1 MSGLFG
7 GGSQTIATSETPLA
21 GLNIQSSAFGKPVP
35 LLFGRNRIAGN
46 LLWYGDFAAIP
57 HTTSSSSSGGKGGG
71 GITTTN
77 TTYTYQTSFALGLIE
92 GVATSINAYWV
103 DKEYHADANVFTK
116 FLGSYSQTAWSY
128 LNSAHPTEALAY
140 RGTAYVAAAAYDLGG
155 SASLGNHSFDITG
168 LLPYAAGTI
177 DGANP
182 RDIITALLTNSHFG
196 AGFPTGY
203 LGDWA
208 QYSAWCVANDVFLS
222 PTYEQ
227 QEEARQA
234 VTDLIQLTNAGI
246 FFSEGLLKIVP
257 FSDTAATAHG
267 VTYTP
272 NVTPAYD
279 LTDDDF
285 LDLDQPV
292 RVLRSPNADAYNLV
306 QIEILDSAN
315 QYNIAIVDA
324 KDQASIEIHGLR
336 PMETIV
342 AHQIT
347 DAATGRLLCQL
358 ILQRAMYTRNVYE
371 FRVGWRYARLEPC
384 DYVTL
389 TDERLGLVAAPVRI
403 LTIEE
408 DDTGTLII
416 SAEDAPAGIHASP
429 LYTPPSGGGY
439 VVDYSVA
446 PGDVV
451 APAFFEIPATKA
463 LSGLAIGIAVT
474 GSSIEWGGCEIWGS
488 NDGTS
493 YAYVGQVAGGARY
506 GTIGSGI
513 TAAVGQ
519 VARASLVGTGGQI
532 LSGSAADAENLST
545 LALIGNEFIA
555 FTTSALV
562 SANVYDLTLAERGV
576 HSTVAAAH
584 SGGAPFVRVDDAIAY
599 SDGLD
604 LDMIGKTIHF
614 KFLSFNRYGGGKQ
627 QLADVTA
634 YPYTVTGAMAQLA
647 PPTLSA
653 VTLTPGGNCIFVEW
667 TNPADLSQVDRVEIL
682 RGITAVEADATPI
695 GSVRGPVGLYTDYV
709 SSDTTLYYYWVRQ
722 INRQGFPSTAVG
734 GSSATA
740 GIIDATPPDGS
751 ITSAKLASSAV
762 TSAKIAAGAVTAGKI
777 SVSQLDAVSATIG
790 VLRTASSGARM
801 EIRDNVIKVYD
812 SAGTLRVKLGN
823 LSL

>member
-1 MSGLFG
+1 MSGLF
-7 GGSQTIATSETPLA
+7 GGSQTIATSETPLDGMA
-21 GLNIQSSAFGKPVP
+21 IQSSVLGKPLA
-35 LLFGRNRIAGN
+35 LLYGRNRIAGN

-57 HTTSSSSSGGKGGG
+57 HTTSSSASGGKGGG
-71 GITTTN
+71 GVTTTN
-77 TTYTYQTSFALGLIE
+77 TTYTYQTSFLLGLGE
-92 GVATSINAYWV
+92 GPVTSINAYWRN
-103 DKEYHADANVFTK
+103 KEYHADASVFTK
-116 FLGSYSQTAWSY
+116 FLGSYTQTAWSY
-128 LNSAHPTEALAY
+128 LASAHPTEALAY
-140 RGTAYVAAAAYDLGG
+140 RGIAYVAAAAYDLGG
-155 SASLGNHSFDITG
+155 TPSLGNHSFDITG

-177 DGANP
+177 DGADP
-182 RDIITALLTNSHFG
+182 RDIITDLLTNAHYG
-196 AGFPTGY
+196 AGFPIGY

-222 PTYEQ
+222 PAYET
-227 QEEARQA
+227 QEEARQSIA
-234 VTDLIQLTNAGI
+234 DLIRLTNAGI

-285 LDLDQPV
+285 LDLEQPV
-292 RVLRSPNADAYNLV
+292 RVLRSPNADAYNQV
-306 QIEILDSAN
+306 QIEFVDSAA
-315 QYNIAIVDA
+315 QYNIAIADA
-324 KDQASIEIHGLR
+324 KDQASIDIHGLR
-336 PMETIV
+336 PMDIIV

-347 DAATGRLLCQL
+347 DAATARLIAQL

-371 FRVGWRYARLEPC
+371 FRIGWRYARLEPC

-389 TDERLGLVAAPVRI
+389 TDERLGLDLLPVRI
-403 LTIEE
+403 LSVEE
-408 DDTGTLII
+408 DDTGALSI

-429 LYTPPSGGGY
+429 LYAPPSGDGY
-439 VVDYSVA
+439 VVDFSVA

-474 GSSIEWGGCEIWGS
+474 GNSVEWGGAEIWGS

-513 TAAVGQ
+513 TDAVGQ
-519 VARASLVGTGGQI
+519 VPRVTLAGNGGQI

-545 LALIGNEFIA
+545 LALIDTEFVA

-584 SGGAPFVRVDDAIAY
+584 STAAPFVRVDDAIAY

-604 LDMIGKTIHF
+604 LAMIGKTIYF

-634 YPYTVTGAMAQLA
+634 YSYVVTGVMAQLA
-647 PPTLSA
+647 PATVSSFSA
-653 VTLTPGGNCIFVEW
+653 TAGQNTIFLEW
-667 TNPADLSQVDRVEIL
+667 TNPADMSWVREIEVWRNTSNDSGTATRV
-682 RGITAVEADATPI
+682 
-695 GSVRGPVGLYTDYV
+695 GSVKGAVGFYADPVGAVGLLRYYWIRTINKQGYPSAFSAVASATSGTVVPGDDAILSSMIAADQVLAEHIAV
-709 SSDTTLYYYWVRQ
+709 SS
-722 INRQGFPSTAVG
+722 
-734 GSSATA
+734 
-740 GIIDATPPDGS
+740 
-751 ITSAKLASSAV
+751 
-762 TSAKIAAGAVTAGKI
+762 
-777 SVSQLDAVSATIG
+777 LDAVSATIG
-790 VLRTASSGARM
+790 VLRTATTGARM

-812 SAGTLRVKLGN
+812 SAGTLRVQIGD

>member
-1 MSGLFG
+1 MGGLFG
-7 GGSQTIATSETPLA
+7 GGQTIATSETPLA

-57 HTTSSSSSGGKGGG
+57 HTTSSSASGGKGGG

-92 GVATSINAYWV
+92 GVATSINAYWL

-116 FLGSYSQTAWSY
+116 FLGSYSQSAWSY
-128 LNSAHPTEALAY
+128 LTSAHPTEALAY

-155 SASLGNHSFDITG
+155 SPSLGNHSFDITG
-168 LLPYAAGTI
+168 LLPYDAGTI

-182 RDIITALLTNSHFG
+182 RDIITALLTNAHFG
-196 AGFPTGY
+196 AGFPVGY

-208 QYSAWCVANDVFLS
+208 PYSAWCVANDVFLS
-222 PTYEQ
+222 PAYEQ

-234 VTDLIQLTNAGI
+234 VTDLIRLTNAGI

-272 NVTPAYD
+272 VVTPAYD

-292 RVLRSPNADAYNLV
+292 RVLRSPNADACNQV
-306 QIEILDSAN
+306 KIEFKDRAS
-315 QYNIAIVDA
+315 QYNIAIA
-324 KDQASIEIHGLR
+324 EANDQASIELHGLR
-336 PMETIV
+336 TMETIV

-347 DAATGRLLCQL
+347 DAATARLLAQL
-358 ILQRAMYTRNVYE
+358 ILQREMYTRNVYE

-389 TDERLGLVAAPVRI
+389 TDDRLGLAAVPVRV
-403 LTIEE
+403 LTVEE

-429 LYTPPSGGGY
+429 LYAPPSGGGY
-439 VVDYSVA
+439 VVDFSVA

-474 GSSIEWGGCEIWGS
+474 GNDAEWGGCEIWGS

-519 VARASLVGTGGQI
+519 VARVTLTGNGGQI
-532 LSGSAADAENLST
+532 LSGSVADAENLST
-545 LALIGNEFIA
+545 LALIDNEFVA

-562 SANVYDLTLAERGV
+562 SASVYDLTLAERGV
-576 HSTVAAAH
+576 HNTVAAAH
-584 SGGAPFVRVDDAIAY
+584 SGAAPFVRVDDAIAY
-599 SDGLD
+599 SDGLELD
-604 LDMIGKTIHF
+604 LIGKTIYF
-614 KFLSFNRYGGGKQ
+614 KFLSYNRYGGGKQ

-647 PPTLSA
+647 PATVSGFSA
-653 VTLTPGGNCIFVEW
+653 TAGQNTIFLQW
-667 TNPADLSQVDRVEIL
+667 TNPGDMSWVREIEVW
-682 RGITAVEADATPI
+682 RNTSNDSGTASRI
-695 GSVRGPVGLYTDYV
+695 GSVKGAVGFYA
-709 SSDTTLYYYWVRQ
+709 DTVGATGLLRYYWIRT
-722 INRQGFPSTAVG
+722 INQQGFPSAFSAVA
-734 GSSATA
+734 SATS
-740 GIIDATPPDGS
+740 GTVVPGDDAILS
-751 ITSAKLASSAV
+751 NM
-762 TSAKIAAGAVTAGKI
+762 IAADQVLAEHI

-790 VLRTASSGARM
+790 VLRTASTGARM
-801 EIRDNVIKVYD
+801 EIRDNVIKVFD
-812 SAGTLRVKLGN
+812 SAGTLRVKIGN